1 MAALLNPY
9 LHFEAS
15 ARGAMEFYQSLF
27 GGDLQLMTFGDM
39 GMDGDTADH
48 VMHAQLTTPQGFTLM
63 ASDTPPGMTLTK
75 GETVTISLSG
85 DDEPRLRGWF
95 EALADGGEVHVPL
108 EKQMWGDLFG
118 QTADRFG
125 VTWLVNIAQPA

>member
-1 MAALLNPY
+1 MTALLNPS
-9 LHFEAS
+9 LHFDAT
-15 ARGAMEFYQSLF
+15 ARRAMEFYLSLF
-27 GGDLQLMTFGDM
+27 GGDLHLMTFGDM
-39 GMDGDTADH
+39 GMDGPTADH

-63 ASDTPPGMTLTK
+63 ASDTPPGVSLTP
-75 GETVTISLSG
+75 GQTVAISLSG
-85 DDEPRLRGWF
+85 DDEPQLRRWF

-125 VTWLVNIAQPA
+125 VTWLVNIGPPA